1 MGLKFE
7 TSTCMLA
14 LQLKSR
20 VKSEKQNIHDHKFT
34 DAENP
39 LAVPI
44 VIPKACKVREGDK
57 P

>member
-1 MGLKFE
+1 
-7 TSTCMLA
+7 MLA